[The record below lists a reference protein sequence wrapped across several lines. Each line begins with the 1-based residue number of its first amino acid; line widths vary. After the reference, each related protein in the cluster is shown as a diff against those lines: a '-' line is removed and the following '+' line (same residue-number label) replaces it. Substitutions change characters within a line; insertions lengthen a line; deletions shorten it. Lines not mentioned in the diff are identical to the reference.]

1 MISCSLGSS
10 LPERRKLAV
19 SKNKGYLLFWACV
32 GCWGRAKEW
41 GRKGFWFLLGTKA
54 ERGVGGIE
62 LGALRELS
70 GQGRSLDSQRA
81 ELGRDKFLQ
90 MVRLKQRAG
99 PSFRKA

>member
-1 MISCSLGSS
+1 MW
-10 LPERRKLAV
+10 V
-19 SKNKGYLLFWACV
+19 V
-32 GCWGRAKEW
+32 GGDAKEW
-41 GRKGFWFLLGTKA
+41 GRKGFLLGTKA
-54 ERGVGGIE
+54 ERGVGGVE